1 MESKNTEK
9 PITSLSPFVIEKQ
22 IEALIGTPKSVKKMR
37 NQTLLIETIRKI
49 QTEQLLKCKTFFN
62 LSVEVAEHKTLNSSK
77 GIIRDKALKGES
89 EGNIKDNLQDQGVTA
104 VKRFKIRIG
113 HDLVSTNTLL
123 LTFNSVVPPKS
134 LKIFYRIIPV
144 EVYIPNPLRC
154 FNCKR
159 FGHHENNCPV
169 DLGSICER
177 CGMGGH
183 DHHTNHCTN
192 PAQCDNCGKDYLSS
206 SSDCEVWKKEKEIM
220 KLKVTKNLT
229 YPEARKLYDQQQPE
243 FTFTKAVQSLSAEP
257 EIKIAYTQYNVE
269 DSKITESSKII
280 VAKKQKTS
288 SQFTSLST
296 TSAQPQA
303 GSQNRTN
310 LSSNQP
316 SSGQPNA
323 QKQSNRPST
332 NTKPTNGKHTSN
344 RQSKGSND
352 AVKIHNGFGVFEE
365 ADDME
370 FEETPTCPRA
380 PNSHSISPF
389 HPP

>member
-1 MESKNTEK
+1 
-9 PITSLSPFVIEKQ
+9 
-22 IEALIGTPKSVKKMR
+22 MR
-37 NQTLLIETIRKI
+37 NQTLLIETTRKI

-62 LSVEVAEHKTLNSSK
+62 LSVEVSEHKTLNSSK

-89 EGNIKDNLQDQGVTA
+89 EENIKDNLQDQGVIA
-104 VKRFKIRIG
+104 VKRFKIRKG

-144 EVYIPNPLRC
+144 EMYIPNPLRC
-154 FNCKR
+154 FTCQR

-192 PAQCDNCGKDYLSS
+192 PAQCVNCGKDHLSR

-229 YPEARKLYDQQQPE
+229 YPEARKLYGQQQPE
-243 FTFTKAVQSLSAEP
+243 FTFTKVVQSLSAKP
-257 EIKIAYTQYNVE
+257 ETKTAYTQYNVE

-280 VAKKQKTS
+280 VAKKQKPNSQSTS
-288 SQFTSLST
+288 SST
-296 TSAQPQA
+296 TSAQP
-303 GSQNRTN
+303 QNRTN

-323 QKQSNRPST
+323 QRQTNRPST
-332 NTKPTNGKHTSN
+332 NTKPTNDKHTSN

-352 AVKIHNGFGVFEE
+352 AVKIHNRFEVFEE
-365 ADDME
+365 GDDME
-370 FEETPTCPRA
+370 FEETPTRPRA
-380 PNSHSISPF
+380 PNSRSISPV
-389 HPP
+389 HSP